1 MHASKRLAVLATAVT
16 VGVAGCAS
24 TGEGGMS
31 KQSMGSVLGAVGGAL
46 IGSQVGKGSGR
57 NLAIIAGALAGGA
70 LGNWIGA
77 KLDERDRAAL
87 AASTQEALDSGRPV
101 AWQSNHSGASATITP
116 VSSKTVTTQQTIRRA
131 PKIATVQNM
140 AVINQPYRAIKS
152 VNLRAAPGT
161 GAEKVGG
168 FLEGQTFTALGRT
181 DNDWIAVGRKGVT
194 VGYVYAPLVGP
205 VPTTQAKDAP
215 TDLDAISTESAS
227 AQGFDLDAIEP
238 SAAVSEQVAVKT
250 TCRTVDYRVK
260 TADGEESKTVDACQS
275 ADGAWQLS

>member
-1 MHASKRLAVLATAVT
+1 MRASKRLAVMVAAVT
-16 VGVAGCAS
+16 VGAAGCA
-24 TGEGGMS
+24 TNGEGGMS

-70 LGNWIGA
+70 LGNWLGA

-101 AWQSNHSGASATITP
+101 AWQSNHSGASGTITP
-116 VSSKTVTTQQTIRRA
+116 VASKTVTTQQTVRRA

-140 AVINQPYRAIKS
+140 TVINQPYRAVKS
-152 VNLRAAPGT
+152 VNLRAGPGT
-161 GAEKVGG
+161 DAEKVGG

-205 VPTTQAKDAP
+205 VPTTEAKDAP
-215 TDLDAISTESAS
+215 TDLDTISTASAS

-250 TCRTVDYRVK
+250 TCRTVDYRLK
-260 TADGEESKTVDACQS
+260 TADGEERKTVDACQS

>member
-1 MHASKRLAVLATAVT
+1 MSTARHLTIIAAALALS
-16 VGVAGCAS
+16 VGGCAT

-31 KQSMGSVLGAVGGAL
+31 KQTMGSVLGAVGGAL

-57 NLAIIAGALAGGA
+57 DLAILAGALAGGA

-77 KLDERDRAAL
+77 RLDERDRAAL

-101 AWQSNHSGASATITP
+101 AWQSGHSGASATITP
-116 VSSKTVTTQQTIRRA
+116 VSSKTVTTQQTLRRA

-140 AVINQPYRAIKS
+140 AVINQPYHAIKS
-152 VNLRAAPGT
+152 ANLRAGPGT
-161 GAEKVGG
+161 DAEKVGG

-205 VPTTQAKDAP
+205 VPTAAKDAP
-215 TDLDAISTESAS
+215 TDLDAISTASAS

-260 TADGEESKTVDACQS
+260 TADGEERKTVDACQS